1 MVANSRFAVSVHV
14 LAYLA
19 FKQSQPVSSAEI
31 ASSVNTH
38 PVIIRRLLISLQRA
52 HLVAAQKG
60 AHGGFYLT
68 SSPENITL
76 REVYR
81 AVEPA
86 PNFGMANFA
95 PNTRC
100 PIGNKIAAALEKAFS
115 KAQAQMEA
123 ELAAVNIADIHREV
137 SSVCTAKH

>member
-1 MVANSRFAVSVHV
+1 MVANSRLAVSVHV

-19 FKQSQPVSSAEI
+19 FKQGEPVSSAEI
-31 ASSVNTH
+31 ASSVNTN
-38 PVIIRRLLISLQRA
+38 PVTIRRLLILLQRA
-52 HLVAAQKG
+52 HLVAAHKG
-60 AHGGFYLT
+60 AQGGFFLT
-68 SSPENITL
+68 SSPGNITL

-86 PNFGMANFA
+86 PDFGMASFA

-100 PIGNKIAAALEKAFS
+100 PVGHKITGVLEKAFS

-123 ELAAVNIADIHREV
+123 ELAAISIADIHREV

>member
-19 FKQSQPVSSAEI
+19 FKQGEPVSSAEI
-31 ASSVNTH
+31 ASSVNTN
-38 PVIIRRLLISLQRA
+38 PVIIRRLLILMQRA
-52 HLVAAQKG
+52 HLVGAQKG

-68 SSPENITL
+68 SSSQNITL

-100 PIGNKIAAALEKAFS
+100 PVGSKIAAVLEKAFA
-115 KAQAQMEA
+115 KAQGQMEA
-123 ELAAVNIADIHREV
+123 ELAAISIADVHREV
-137 SSVCTAKH
+137 SSVCTAKR

>member
-19 FKQSQPVSSAEI
+19 FKQGQPVSSAEL
-31 ASSVNTH
+31 ASSVNTN
-38 PVIIRRLLISLQRA
+38 PVIIRRLLILLQRA
-52 HLVAAQKG
+52 HLVGAQKG
-60 AHGGFYLT
+60 AHGGFFLT
-68 SSPENITL
+68 SSAENITL

-86 PNFGMANFA
+86 PDFGMSTFA
-95 PNTRC
+95 PSTRC
-100 PIGNKIAAALEKAFS
+100 PVGRKIGAVLEKAFS

-123 ELAAVNIADIHREV
+123 ELAVVSIADIHREV
-137 SSVCTAKH
+137 ASVCTVKR

>member
-1 MVANSRFAVSVHV
+1 MVANSRLAVSVHV

-19 FKQSQPVSSAEI
+19 FKQGQPVSSAEI
-31 ASSVNTH
+31 AASVNTN

-52 HLVAAQKG
+52 HLVGSHKG
-60 AHGGFYLT
+60 AQGGYFLA
-68 SSPENITL
+68 SAAENITL

-86 PNFGMANFA
+86 PDFGMASFD

-100 PIGNKIAAALEKAFS
+100 PVGNKITAVLEKAFS

-123 ELAAVNIADIHREV
+123 ELAMVNIADIHRQV

>member
-19 FKQSQPVSSAEI
+19 YKQGQPVSSAEI
-31 ASSVNTH
+31 ASSVNTN
-38 PVIIRRLLISLQRA
+38 PVTIRRLLILLQRA

-60 AHGGFYLT
+60 AHGGFFLT
-68 SSPENITL
+68 STAENITL

-86 PNFGMANFA
+86 PDFGMSSFT

-100 PIGNKIAAALEKAFS
+100 PVGNKIAAVLEKTFS

-123 ELAAVNIADIHREV
+123 ELAATCIADIHREV
-137 SSVCTAKH
+137 ASVCTAKR